1 METAAKI
8 METSAD
14 GEQTVA
20 GTDAFEPNVGDL
32 PHTEENVAGMLLH
45 CANFLTLVYLE
56 APVSEGMETD
66 AAIDMPADTTAT
78 VSDDKVDIT
87 TAETVAAFP
96 EVSNEETAQEAIITT
111 EQINVQSGLTQRKF
125 KLAKQQLEILRE
137 ELLQWYICGFGD
149 LDKYYI

>member
-1 METAAKI
+1 M
-8 METSAD
+8 S
-14 GEQTVA
+14 
-20 GTDAFEPNVGDL
+20 
-32 PHTEENVAGMLLH
+32 
-45 CANFLTLVYLE
+45 
-56 APVSEGMETD
+56 
-66 AAIDMPADTTAT
+66 ADTTAT

-125 KLAKQQLEILRE
+125 KLAKQQLEIQRK